1 MNGVGIK
8 RMLHLAFLKSN
19 KFRSIL
25 CVPLC
30 AYSLFTFYSK
40 CRNAMVFLQIMFLL
54 VVKFDTWYIHAP
66 AREQIREALLE
77 FIWPDLPE
85 LHAFFREHFTLF
97 IDMRIRHFRDSV
109 ARYFRDRPRSD
120 VKANGVNSA
129 NQTKQFKGKV
139 IYVEQ

>member
-1 MNGVGIK
+1 MT
-8 RMLHLAFLKSN
+8 LP
-19 KFRSIL
+19 
-25 CVPLC
+25 CV
-30 AYSLFTFYSK
+30 
-40 CRNAMVFLQIMFLL
+40 RLQIMFLL

-109 ARYFRDRPRSD
+109 ARYFRDRPRTET
-120 VKANGVNSA
+120 KTGTTNTSA
-129 NQTKQFKGKV
+129 AQQKQFKGTSSDTTGFK
-139 IYVEQ
+139 